1 MTPTDLSQLEEYDFQ
16 LPQEM
21 GEMVSFTGFDAD
33 SGYVM
38 IKPSFKGGDHSV
50 VIILDTKTGGVEAID
65 TGFYIID
72 SQLQ

>member
-1 MTPTDLSQLEEYDFQ
+1 
-16 LPQEM
+16 
-21 GEMVSFTGFDAD
+21 MVSFTGFDAD